1 MNRDIDHCT
10 GEGCPLKMSCYRYID
25 WMAKDDD
32 DDPEVW
38 MVEPAYGDGKCN
50 NYYQRLYYGG

>member
-1 MNRDIDHCT
+1 MPAQDV
-10 GEGCPLKMSCYRYID
+10 LLSVYID

-38 MVEPAYGDGKCN
+38 MVEPAYRDGMCN